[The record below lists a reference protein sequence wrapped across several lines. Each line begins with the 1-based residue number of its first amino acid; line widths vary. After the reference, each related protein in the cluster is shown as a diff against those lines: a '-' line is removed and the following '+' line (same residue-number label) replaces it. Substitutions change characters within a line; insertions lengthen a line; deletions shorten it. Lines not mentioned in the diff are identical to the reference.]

1 MLWRFNTTEPIQ
13 TYRMT
18 TVIYGVA
25 SSAYHSIRALQECSK
40 DEGTPDDARQAIQR
54 DFYVD
59 DILTGSHSEESAIKL
74 QENLI
79 STLKKGQFELRNW
92 TSNLPAVVL
101 HLPEELREA
110 NEDLEFLSMEHSIKT
125 LGITWRPNQD
135 VFMFKVAHL
144 DQCLEKEKL
153 TKRRLLSDIAK
164 VFDPLGW
171 LSPITV
177 QLKQMMQVTWGTKIG
192 WDELLP
198 DELKSD
204 YLAWR
209 RGLQV
214 LKDLELNRF
223 ALCEE
228 QSDEMILH
236 VFCDASEKAYAA
248 CVYVLS
254 KS

>member
-1 MLWRFNTTEPIQ
+1 M
-13 TYRMT
+13 
-18 TVIYGVA
+18 
-25 SSAYHSIRALQECSK
+25 
-40 DEGTPDDARQAIQR
+40 
-54 DFYVD
+54 
-59 DILTGSHSEESAIKL
+59 
-74 QENLI
+74 
-79 STLKKGQFELRNW
+79 
-92 TSNLPAVVL
+92 VL

-110 NEDLEFLSMEHSIKT
+110 NEDLEFLNMEYSIKT

-135 VFMFKVAHL
+135 VFVFKVAQL
-144 DQCLEKEKL
+144 A
-153 TKRRLLSDIAK
+153 KRRLLSDIAK
-164 VFDPLGW
+164 VFDLLGW

-177 QLKQMMQVTWGTKIG
+177 QLKQMMQPTWETKIG

-198 DELKSD
+198 DGLKGD

-248 CVYVLS
+248 CFYVLS
-254 KS
+254 NSCQIEGHPPSCQKQGQSPENTKRT